1 MFADSRPWIN
11 VAVITLGR
19 EDVLL
24 DCLDDIFAQEYERF
38 DVTVVDQNPSLD
50 ARLVERASKMPER
63 LRVIQMLPP
72 HMCNARNLA
81 ITRTSGD
88 VLVFVDDDTR
98 FGPELLTN
106 YSRAFSSPKIGGVAG
121 WIDATDPVFAW
132 HPESRTVPAAI
143 GCNMAFRRD
152 VIEEV
157 GGWDANFVA
166 PFFHGEETE
175 FASRVTRAGYEITV
189 CPEALLFH
197 ARHVS
202 GGVRPV
208 RKPEYWHS
216 YVSNQTLLFRK
227 SRPAWQRLLGPIWL
241 LKLWFTVRRLGGDL
255 VTVSGFARAAS
266 HGFAL
271 ARKSLKTKTFL
282 TSTRTSGSG

>member
-1 MFADSRPWIN
+1 MFADSPPWIN
-11 VAVITLGR
+11 VAVVTLGR

-24 DCLDDIFAQEYERF
+24 DCLDDIFAQSYDRF

-50 ARLVERASKMPER
+50 PRLLERAKKFPER
-63 LRVIQMLPP
+63 LQVLHMLPP
-72 HMCNARNLA
+72 HTCNARNLA
-81 ITRTSGD
+81 ITNTSGD

-98 FGPELLTN
+98 FGPEFLRS
-106 YSRAFSSPKIGGVAG
+106 YSKSFNSSKIGGIAG

-132 HPESRTVPAAI
+132 HPETGTVLAAI

-175 FASRVTRAGYEITV
+175 FASRVTRAGYEIRI
-189 CPEALLFH
+189 CSEALLFH
-197 ARHVS
+197 ARHIT

-208 RKPEYWHS
+208 KKPEYWHS
-216 YVSNQTLLFRK
+216 YISNQSLFFRK
-227 SRPAWQRLLGPIWL
+227 SRPIWQRLLGPIWL
-241 LKLWFTVRRLGGDL
+241 LKLWFTVRRLGGGM
-255 VTVSGFARAAS
+255 VSVGGFARAAS
-266 HGFAL
+266 RGFAL
-271 ARKSLKTKTFL
+271 ARKSLKTKSFL
-282 TSTRTSGSG
+282 ISPEA